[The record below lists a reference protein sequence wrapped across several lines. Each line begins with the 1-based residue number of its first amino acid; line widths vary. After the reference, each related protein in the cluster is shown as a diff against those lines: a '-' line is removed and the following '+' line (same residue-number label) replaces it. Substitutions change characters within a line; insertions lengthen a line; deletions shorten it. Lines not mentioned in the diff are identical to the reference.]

1 MKSILTYILL
11 ALALSM
17 TAHGQTPREDI
28 NLQEKIEELISVPA
42 LSQAVTGICVRTADG
57 KTIVDINA
65 DKMLVPASNMKLIS
79 SGTAL
84 HRLGPDFQYETSIGY
99 DGKIENGVLHGDL
112 YIIGGGDPTIGSK
125 DSIAVALD
133 NTFGQWEAIIRAA
146 GIREIEGRIV
156 GDGRFFDG
164 MAEDPSWEW
173 NDIGTYYGAGATGLM
188 FYENIQSFS
197 VSAGPEVG
205 APVNIRPYYPET
217 PWMEFRYNCS
227 TGANSSGDLLY
238 MYTSDIAPIA
248 EIRGTFGVDRTAKR
262 VDCANKFPEYTCAYY
277 FKNWLIKRGLK
288 CAGEVADFR
297 LRSMEAPDS
306 ICVIG
311 STFSPSLDRIAFET
325 NHDSNNLYAET
336 LFRTLGQEMVK
347 DVLKDLGVDISRG
360 VKIQDGS
367 GLSRQNYVSPD
378 FFCRFLE
385 AMMDSPAYD
394 SFLKSLPTPGG
405 NGTLE
410 YNLKSL
416 PVEMRSRIKAKSGS
430 MNGVRCY
437 SGYIIPST
445 DGGQTFIFS
454 VMTNNC
460 SSPSWQVRLLLD
472 SVLTVL
478 LQLL

>member
-1 MKSILTYILL
+1 MKNILTYLTL
-11 ALALSM
+11 ALALS
-17 TAHGQTPREDI
+17 TTSYGQTPADEV
-28 NLQEKIEELISVPA
+28 NLQEKIEELISNSA

-79 SGTAL
+79 TGTAL

-99 DGKIENGVLHGDL
+99 DGKIIDGVLKGDL
-112 YIIGGGDPTIGSK
+112 YVIGGGDPTIGSK

-133 NTFGQWEAIIRAA
+133 RTFGQWEAIIRSA
-146 GIREIEGRIV
+146 GIGKIEGRIV
-156 GDGRFFDG
+156 GDGRIFDG
-164 MAEDPSWEW
+164 MAEEPSWEW

-188 FYENIQSFS
+188 FYENTQSFS
-197 VSAGPEVG
+197 VSAGHEVG

-217 PWMEFRYNCS
+217 PWMEFRYDCS
-227 TGANSSGDLLY
+227 TGVSGSGDLLY
-238 MYTSDIAPIA
+238 MYTSDVAPVA
-248 EIRGTFGVDRTAKR
+248 EIRGTFGVDRAAKR

-277 FKNWLIKRGLK
+277 FRNWLIKRGLECK
-288 CAGEVADFR
+288 GEVADFR
-297 LRSMEAPDS
+297 LRRIEAPDS
-306 ICVIG
+306 ICIIG
-311 STFSPSLDRIAFET
+311 SAFSPSLARIAFET

-336 LFRTLGQEMVK
+336 LFRTLGQETVK
-347 DVLKDLGVDISRG
+347 DVLKDLGVDISHG

-385 AMMDSPAYD
+385 AMMDSPSYD
-394 SFLKSLPTPGG
+394 SFLRSLPTPGG

-416 PVEMRSRIKAKSGS
+416 PAEMRSRIKAKSGS

-437 SGYIIPST
+437 SGYITPSA
-445 DGGQTFIFS
+445 DDGQTFIFS

-460 SSPSWQVRLLLD
+460 ASPSWQVRLLLD
-472 SVLTVL
+472 NVLTAL